1 LIKTSNWA
9 IAVVSKLPT
18 TSSHKDKVLMRPL
31 RDIVPLTNDNRCYME
46 GLGDE
51 QMIKDT
57 ASDNVMLTSAAH

>member
-1 LIKTSNWA
+1 
-9 IAVVSKLPT
+9 
-18 TSSHKDKVLMRPL
+18 MRPL